1 MAKADA
7 WGAPG
12 GTAFERR
19 EARGDGLAGNT
30 RLIAEPAYRRLLA
43 AEPLLRRSI
52 PALIILFLVVIAA
65 LRVLSLMNERDEV
78 ERDTRAI
85 LSLAAGQMASAI
97 AADPNAAS
105 TGALDLLEN
114 AGRLGAMG
122 RSHVLAITDDAFK
135 IIAVS
140 PLSTGWQGRSLDSLV
155 QGGQPLFMF
164 GERAGV
170 MNVSIAGQNWYAA
183 VSLTASRKNAAAVL
197 VPQEAVFDSWRKTVS
212 LNVTLFVLTAGVLI
226 IILYAYF
233 GQAARAQAAD
243 RIYLEAHQ
251 RIDMALV
258 RGRCGLWDWD
268 MVRGKMYWS
277 RSMYDMLG
285 YEPCDTMLSFGE
297 VDEIIHPEDGDL
309 FDLANRIV
317 EREIDHI
324 DQVFRMRHADG
335 QWVWMRA
342 RAQVIDPEAPE
353 IQLIGIAVDVTEQR
367 HLALRSEAAD
377 LRLRTAIENIN
388 ESFVLWD
395 ASEHLI
401 MCNSKFQKD
410 NGLSDR
416 DVMPGAARTAL
427 EEHMLAFASERRLA
441 NSNGPQG
448 GVTLERQLADGRWLQ
463 VNELR
468 TRDGGTVSVG
478 SDITQ
483 IKLHQEKLV
492 DSERRLMATIHD
504 LSLAR
509 RAEEERARELVE
521 LNRKYMK
528 ETERAEAANRAKS
541 EFLANMSHELRTP
554 LNAIIGFSELMEQG
568 LFGPLG
574 SPRYEEYATDING
587 SGKYLLGVIND
598 ILDMSK
604 IEAGQFS
611 VDREEIDLC
620 PLIKE
625 TVRVVS
631 LQAAEKS
638 ITVETRIAEFD
649 AALRRP
655 ARDQADRHQPAVERG
670 EVHRTGRPHFGQG
683 AQHLRRVGAD
693 HRGQWLRHPQGSA
706 GQARPAV
713 RAGAEPVFQE
723 PCRIWPRPGHL
734 ALAGRTAGRRA
745 EDPLDRRRR
754 HHRVGAHPGEE
765 GAASGEGSGLKLSF
779 DGGLIYNRPHFHDLS
794 AAKFVDHVLGERHS
808 PAVYVQAKEPSPW
821 PAVEGDPARYVGR
834 IGDEHPDIKIEV
846 RNVLEVPLQHFAITR
861 QADPPAIVDR
871 FVVHELPELRPILAV
886 QAGDVVA
893 VDIGE
898 IDFGHGNRPIFPQ
911 APAACAAGAGS
922 RGHCMPSSSLPD
934 GR

>member
-12 GTAFERR
+12 GKAFARR
-19 EARGDGLAGNT
+19 KARSDGLAGNT
-30 RLIAEPAYRRLLA
+30 RLIAEPTYQRLLA
-43 AEPLLRRSI
+43 AEPVLRRSI
-52 PALIILFLVVIAA
+52 PALIVIFLIVIAA
-65 LRVLSLMNERDEV
+65 LRFLSLMNEHDEI
-78 ERDTRAI
+78 ERDAKAV
-85 LSLAAGQMASAI
+85 LALAAGQMAQAVT
-97 AADPNAAS
+97 ADPNAA
-105 TGALDLLEN
+105 GANAISLLESTS
-114 AGRLGAMG
+114 RQGAMS
-122 RSHVLAITDDAFK
+122 RAHVLAITDGAFK
-135 IIAVS
+135 VIAVS
-140 PLSTGWQGRSLDSLV
+140 PLSTGWQGRTLDSLV
-155 QGGQPLFMF
+155 LGGQPLFMF
-164 GERAGV
+164 GDRAGV
-170 MNVSIAGQNWYAA
+170 MDVSIAGQDWFAA
-183 VSLTASRKNAAAVL
+183 VSLTGDRKHAAAVL
-197 VPQEAVFDSWRKTVS
+197 VPQEAVFDSWRKSMS

-226 IILYAYF
+226 VILYAYF

-285 YEPCDTMLSFGE
+285 YEPCDSMLSFGE
-297 VDEIIHPEDGDL
+297 VDEIIHPDDGDL
-309 FDLANRIV
+309 FELANRIV

-377 LRLRTAIENIN
+377 MRLRTAIENIN

-395 ASEHLI
+395 AAERLI

-416 DVMPGAARTAL
+416 DVVPGVGRDAL
-427 EEHMLAFASERRLA
+427 EERMLAFASERRLA
-441 NSNGPQG
+441 NANGPHG

-468 TRDGGTVSVG
+468 TRDGGIVSVG

-509 RAEEERARELVE
+509 RAEEERSSELVE

-554 LNAIIGFSELMEQG
+554 LNAIIGFSELMQQG

-574 SPRYEEYATDING
+574 SERYEEYATDING

-611 VDREEIDLC
+611 LDREEIDLC

-625 TVRVVS
+625 TVRVIS

-638 ITVETRIAEFD
+638 INVETRIAD
-649 AALRRP
+649 TMRLY
-655 ARDQADRHQPAVERG
+655 ADRRAIKQIAINLLSNAVKFTGQGGKITVRARNTSGALLLTIEDNG
-670 EVHRTGRPHFGQG
+670 CGIPKQALSKLGRPFEQVQNQFSKNH
-683 AQHLRRVGAD
+683 
-693 HRGQWLRHPQGSA
+693 
-706 GQARPAV
+706 
-713 RAGAEPVFQE
+713 
-723 PCRIWPRPGHL
+723 
-734 ALAGRTAGRRA
+734 T
-745 EDPLDRRRR
+745 
-754 HHRVGAHPGEE
+754 
-765 GAASGEGSGLKLSF
+765 GSGLGLAISRSLAELQ
-779 DGGLIYNRPHFHDLS
+779 GGALKIRSTEGVGTIVSVRIPLKK
-794 AAKFVDHVLGERHS
+794 AP
-808 PAVYVQAKEPSPW
+808 PAVK
-821 PAVEGDPARYVGR
+821 
-834 IGDEHPDIKIEV
+834 
-846 RNVLEVPLQHFAITR
+846 
-861 QADPPAIVDR
+861 
-871 FVVHELPELRPILAV
+871 
-886 QAGDVVA
+886 
-893 VDIGE
+893 
-898 IDFGHGNRPIFPQ
+898 
-911 APAACAAGAGS
+911 AAA
-922 RGHCMPSSSLPD
+922 
-934 GR
+934 

>member
-12 GTAFERR
+12 GTAFQRR
-19 EARGDGLAGNT
+19 EARSNGLAGNA

-52 PALIILFLVVIAA
+52 PALIVIFLLVIAA
-65 LRVLSLMNERDEV
+65 LRFLSLMNERDDV
-78 ERDTRAI
+78 ERDAKAI
-85 LSLAAGQMASAI
+85 LSLAAGQLASSISVDAKMA
-97 AADPNAAS
+97 P
-105 TGALDLLEN
+105 GATQDLLE
-114 AGRLGAMG
+114 GISRQGAMG
-122 RSHVLAITDDAFK
+122 RSHVLAVTDGALK
-135 IIAVS
+135 IIAVTPQS
-140 PLSTGWQGRSLDSLV
+140 TRWEGRPLDGIV

-164 GERAGV
+164 GDRAGV
-170 MNVSIAGQNWYAA
+170 MEVSIGGQDWYAA
-183 VSLTASRKNAAAVL
+183 VSLASDGKGAAAAL
-197 VPQEAVFDSWRKTVS
+197 VPQEAVFDTWRKTVS

-309 FDLANRIV
+309 FELANRIV
-317 EREIDHI
+317 AREIDHI

-395 ASEHLI
+395 SAQRLI
-401 MCNSKFQKD
+401 MCNSKYQQD

-416 DVMPGAARTAL
+416 DVMPGASRAVL
-427 EEHMLAFASERRLA
+427 EERMLSFASERRLA
-441 NSNGPQG
+441 NTNGQQG
-448 GVTLERQLADGRWLQ
+448 GVTFERQLADGRWLQ

-509 RAEEERARELVE
+509 RAEEERSRELVE

-554 LNAIIGFSELMEQG
+554 LNAIIGFSELMEQA

-611 VDREEIDLC
+611 MDQEEIDLC
-620 PLIKE
+620 PLMRE
-625 TVRVVS
+625 TVRVIS

-638 ITVETRIAEFD
+638 ITVETRIPDSLTLF
-649 AALRRP
+649 
-655 ARDQADRHQPAVERG
+655 ADRRAIKQIVINLLSNAVKF
-670 EVHRTGRPHFGQG
+670 TGQG
-683 AQHLRRVGAD
+683 GRI
-693 HRGQWLRHPQGSA
+693 
-706 GQARPAV
+706 AV
-713 RAGAEPVFQE
+713 RARNTSSALVLTIEDNGCGIPKEALSKLG
-723 PCRIWPRPGHL
+723 RPFEQVQNQFSKSH
-734 ALAGRTAGRRA
+734 A
-745 EDPLDRRRR
+745 
-754 HHRVGAHPGEE
+754 
-765 GAASGEGSGLKLSF
+765 GSGLGLAISRSLAELQ
-779 DGGLIYNRPHFHDLS
+779 GGALKIRS
-794 AAKFVDHVLGERHS
+794 T
-808 PAVYVQAKEPSPW
+808 
-821 PAVEGDPARYVGR
+821 EGTGTIVSVRIPLKKSMQPAR
-834 IGDEHPDIKIEV
+834 
-846 RNVLEVPLQHFAITR
+846 
-861 QADPPAIVDR
+861 
-871 FVVHELPELRPILAV
+871 
-886 QAGDVVA
+886 
-893 VDIGE
+893 
-898 IDFGHGNRPIFPQ
+898 
-911 APAACAAGAGS
+911 AAA
-922 RGHCMPSSSLPD
+922 
-934 GR
+934 

>member
-12 GTAFERR
+12 GMAFARR
-19 EARGDGLAGNT
+19 ETRSDGLAGNT
-30 RLIAEPAYRRLLA
+30 RLIAEPTYKRLLA

-52 PALIILFLVVIAA
+52 PALIIIFLVVIAA
-65 LRVLSLMNERDEV
+65 LRVLSLMNERDDV
-78 ERDTRAI
+78 ERDAKAVLTLAAAQ
-85 LSLAAGQMASAI
+85 LASSLAVTSDTVPGAI
-97 AADPNAAS
+97 Q
-105 TGALDLLEN
+105 DLLETTS
-114 AGRLGAMG
+114 RQGAMG
-122 RSHVLAITDDAFK
+122 RSHVLVITDSAFK
-135 IIAVS
+135 ITAVT
-140 PLSTGWQGRSLDSLV
+140 PRSTPWQGHSLDGLV

-164 GERAGV
+164 GDRAGV
-170 MNVSIAGQNWYAA
+170 MEVNIGGQDWYAA
-183 VSLTASRKNAAAVL
+183 VSLAKDRKGAAAAL
-197 VPQEAVFDSWRKTVS
+197 VPQEAVFDTWRKTVS

-285 YEPCDTMLSFGE
+285 YEPCETMLSFGE

-309 FDLANRIV
+309 FELANRIV
-317 EREIDHI
+317 AREIDHI

-342 RAQVIDPEAPE
+342 RAQVMDPEAPE

-395 ASEHLI
+395 SAQRLI
-401 MCNSKFQKD
+401 MCNSKYQQD

-416 DVMPGAARTAL
+416 DVMPGVTRVSL
-427 EEHMLAFASERRLA
+427 EERMLAFASERRLA
-441 NSNGPQG
+441 NTNGPQG
-448 GVTLERQLADGRWLQ
+448 GATFERQLSDGRWLQ

-509 RAEEERARELVE
+509 RAEEERSRELVD

-574 SPRYEEYATDING
+574 SERYEEYATDINS

-611 VDREEIDLC
+611 LDQEQIDLG
-620 PLIKE
+620 PLISE

-631 LQAAEKS
+631 LQAAQKA
-638 ITVETRIAEFD
+638 ITVETRIAD
-649 AALRRP
+649 ALTLF
-655 ARDQADRHQPAVERG
+655 ADRRAIKQIVINLLSNAVKFTGQGGHITVRARNTSGALVLTIEDNG
-670 EVHRTGRPHFGQG
+670 CGIPKEALGKLGRPFEQVQNQFSKNH
-683 AQHLRRVGAD
+683 A
-693 HRGQWLRHPQGSA
+693 
-706 GQARPAV
+706 
-713 RAGAEPVFQE
+713 
-723 PCRIWPRPGHL
+723 
-734 ALAGRTAGRRA
+734 
-745 EDPLDRRRR
+745 
-754 HHRVGAHPGEE
+754 
-765 GAASGEGSGLKLSF
+765 GSGLGLAISRSLAELQ
-779 DGGLIYNRPHFHDLS
+779 GGALKIRS
-794 AAKFVDHVLGERHS
+794 T
-808 PAVYVQAKEPSPW
+808 
-821 PAVEGDPARYVGR
+821 EGVGTIVSVR
-834 IGDEHPDIKIEV
+834 IPVKKA
-846 RNVLEVPLQHFAITR
+846 Q
-861 QADPPAIVDR
+861 PAIK
-871 FVVHELPELRPILAV
+871 
-886 QAGDVVA
+886 
-893 VDIGE
+893 
-898 IDFGHGNRPIFPQ
+898 
-911 APAACAAGAGS
+911 AAA
-922 RGHCMPSSSLPD
+922 
-934 GR
+934 

>member
-7 WGAPG
+7 WGAPE

-19 EARGDGLAGNT
+19 KARGDGLAGNT

-52 PALIILFLVVIAA
+52 PALIIIFLIVIAA

-78 ERDTRAI
+78 ERDVKAV
-85 LSLAAGQMASAI
+85 LGLAAGQMANAI
-97 AADPNAAS
+97 SADPNAAS
-105 TGALDLLEN
+105 SGAIDLLESTS
-114 AGRLGAMG
+114 RQGAMG
-122 RSHVLAITDDAFK
+122 RSHVLVITDSAFK

-140 PLSTGWQGRSLDSLV
+140 PLSSGWQGRSLDSLV
-155 QGGQPLFMF
+155 LDGQPLFMF
-164 GERAGV
+164 GDRAGV
-170 MNVSIAGQNWYAA
+170 MDVSIGGQDWYAA
-183 VSLTASRKNAAAVL
+183 VSLTRDRKNAAAVL

-233 GQAARAQAAD
+233 GQASRAQTAD

-285 YEPCDTMLSFGE
+285 YEPCNSMLSFGE
-297 VDEIIHPEDGDL
+297 VDDIIHPEDGDL
-309 FDLANRIV
+309 FELANKIV

-395 ASEHLI
+395 AAQRLI
-401 MCNSKFQKD
+401 MCNSKYQKD

-416 DVMPGAARTAL
+416 DVMPGAARAVL
-427 EEHMLAFASERRLA
+427 EERMLAFASERRLA
-441 NSNGPQG
+441 NTNGPQG
-448 GVTLERQLADGRWLQ
+448 GATFERQLSDGRWLQ

-509 RAEEERARELVE
+509 RAEEERAKELVE

-574 SPRYEEYATDING
+574 SPRYEEYANDING

-611 VDREEIDLC
+611 MDREEIDLC
-620 PLIKE
+620 PLIRE
-625 TVRVVS
+625 TVRVIS

-638 ITVETRIAEFD
+638 ITVETRIADTMTLF
-649 AALRRP
+649 
-655 ARDQADRHQPAVERG
+655 ADRRAIKQIAINLLSNAVKFTGQGGHISVRARNTSGALVLTIEDTG
-670 EVHRTGRPHFGQG
+670 CGIPKEALSKLGRPFEQVQNQFSKNH
-683 AQHLRRVGAD
+683 A
-693 HRGQWLRHPQGSA
+693 
-706 GQARPAV
+706 
-713 RAGAEPVFQE
+713 
-723 PCRIWPRPGHL
+723 
-734 ALAGRTAGRRA
+734 
-745 EDPLDRRRR
+745 
-754 HHRVGAHPGEE
+754 
-765 GAASGEGSGLKLSF
+765 GSGLGLAISRSLAELQ
-779 DGGLIYNRPHFHDLS
+779 GGALKIRSTEGVGTIVSVRIPVKKAAS
-794 AAKFVDHVLGERHS
+794 AVK
-808 PAVYVQAKEPSPW
+808 
-821 PAVEGDPARYVGR
+821 
-834 IGDEHPDIKIEV
+834 
-846 RNVLEVPLQHFAITR
+846 
-861 QADPPAIVDR
+861 
-871 FVVHELPELRPILAV
+871 
-886 QAGDVVA
+886 
-893 VDIGE
+893 
-898 IDFGHGNRPIFPQ
+898 
-911 APAACAAGAGS
+911 AAA
-922 RGHCMPSSSLPD
+922 
-934 GR
+934 

>member
-12 GTAFERR
+12 GTGFERR
-19 EARGDGLAGNT
+19 EAGSDGLAGNA

-52 PALIILFLVVIAA
+52 PALIIIFLLVIAA
-65 LRVLSLMNERDEV
+65 LRFLSLMHERDDV
-78 ERDTRAI
+78 ERDAKAI
-85 LSLAAGQMASAI
+85 LSLAAGQLASSISVDASMATT
-97 AADPNAAS
+97 P
-105 TGALDLLEN
+105 GATQDLLE
-114 AGRLGAMG
+114 GISRQGAMG
-122 RSHVLAITDDAFK
+122 RSHVLAVTDSAFK
-135 IIAVS
+135 IVAVT
-140 PLSTGWQGRSLDSLV
+140 PQSTGWEGRSLDAIA

-164 GERAGV
+164 GDRAGV
-170 MNVSIAGQNWYAA
+170 MEVSIGGQDWYAA
-183 VSLTASRKNAAAVL
+183 VSLANDRNGAAAAL
-197 VPQEAVFDSWRKTVS
+197 VPQDAVFDTWRKTVS

-233 GQAARAQAAD
+233 GQAARAQTAD

-297 VDEIIHPEDGDL
+297 VDGIIHPEDGDL
-309 FDLANRIV
+309 FQLANRIV
-317 EREIDHI
+317 AREIDHI

-395 ASEHLI
+395 SSQRLI
-401 MCNSKFQKD
+401 MCNSKYQQD

-416 DVMPGAARTAL
+416 DVMPGASRAVL
-427 EEHMLAFASERRLA
+427 ENRMLTFASERRLA
-441 NSNGPQG
+441 NTSGQQG
-448 GVTLERQLADGRWLQ
+448 GVTFERQLADGRWLQ

-509 RAEEERARELVE
+509 RAEEERSRELVE
-521 LNRKYMK
+521 LNHKYMK

-554 LNAIIGFSELMEQG
+554 LNAIIGFSELMEQA

-611 VDREEIDLC
+611 MDQEEIDLC
-620 PLIKE
+620 PLMRE
-625 TVRVVS
+625 TVRVIS

-638 ITVETRIAEFD
+638 ITVQTRIPDSLTLF
-649 AALRRP
+649 
-655 ARDQADRHQPAVERG
+655 ADRRAIKQIIINLLSNAVKF
-670 EVHRTGRPHFGQG
+670 TGQG
-683 AQHLRRVGAD
+683 GRI
-693 HRGQWLRHPQGSA
+693 
-706 GQARPAV
+706 AV
-713 RAGAEPVFQE
+713 RARNTSSALVLTIEDNGCGIPKEALSKLG
-723 PCRIWPRPGHL
+723 RPFEQVQNQFSKSH
-734 ALAGRTAGRRA
+734 A
-745 EDPLDRRRR
+745 
-754 HHRVGAHPGEE
+754 
-765 GAASGEGSGLKLSF
+765 GSGLGLAISRSLAELQ
-779 DGGLIYNRPHFHDLS
+779 GGALKIRSTEGTGTIVSVRIPTRKPAQS
-794 AAKFVDHVLGERHS
+794 VRAA
-808 PAVYVQAKEPSPW
+808 A
-821 PAVEGDPARYVGR
+821 
-834 IGDEHPDIKIEV
+834 
-846 RNVLEVPLQHFAITR
+846 
-861 QADPPAIVDR
+861 
-871 FVVHELPELRPILAV
+871 
-886 QAGDVVA
+886 
-893 VDIGE
+893 
-898 IDFGHGNRPIFPQ
+898 
-911 APAACAAGAGS
+911 
-922 RGHCMPSSSLPD
+922 
-934 GR
+934 

>member
-12 GTAFERR
+12 GMAFARR
-19 EARGDGLAGNT
+19 ETRSDGLAGNT
-30 RLIAEPAYRRLLA
+30 RLIAEPAYKRLLA

-52 PALIILFLVVIAA
+52 PALIIIFLLVIAA
-65 LRVLSLMNERDEV
+65 LRVLSLMNERDDV
-78 ERDTRAI
+78 ERDAKAI
-85 LSLAAGQMASAI
+85 LTLAAGQLASSLATTSDTVPGAI
-97 AADPNAAS
+97 Q
-105 TGALDLLEN
+105 DLLETTS
-114 AGRLGAMG
+114 RQGAMG
-122 RSHVLAITDDAFK
+122 RSHVLVITDNAFK
-135 IIAVS
+135 ITAVTPRS
-140 PLSTGWQGRSLDSLV
+140 MPWQGHSLDGLV
-155 QGGQPLFMF
+155 EGGQPLFMF
-164 GERAGV
+164 GDRAGV
-170 MNVSIAGQNWYAA
+170 MEVSIGGQDWYAA
-183 VSLTASRKNAAAVL
+183 VSVAKDRKGAAAAL
-197 VPQEAVFDSWRKTVS
+197 VPQEAVFDTWRKTVS

-309 FDLANRIV
+309 FELANKIV
-317 EREIDHI
+317 AREIDHI

-342 RAQVIDPEAPE
+342 RAQVMDPEAPE

-395 ASEHLI
+395 SAQRLI
-401 MCNSKFQKD
+401 MCNSKYQQD

-416 DVMPGAARTAL
+416 DVMPGVTRASL
-427 EEHMLAFASERRLA
+427 EERMLAFASERRLA
-441 NSNGPQG
+441 NTNGPQG
-448 GVTLERQLADGRWLQ
+448 GATFERQLSDGRWLQ

-468 TRDGGTVSVG
+468 TRDGGIVSVG

-509 RAEEERARELVE
+509 RSEEERSSELVE

-574 SPRYEEYATDING
+574 SERYEEYATDINS

-611 VDREEIDLC
+611 LDREQIDLG
-620 PLIKE
+620 PLISE

-631 LQAAEKS
+631 LQAAQKA
-638 ITVETRIAEFD
+638 ITVETRIAD
-649 AALRRP
+649 ALTLF
-655 ARDQADRHQPAVERG
+655 ADRRAIKQIVINLLSNAVKFTGQGGHISVRARNTSGALVLTIEDNG
-670 EVHRTGRPHFGQG
+670 CGIPKEALGKLGRPFEQVQNQFSKNH
-683 AQHLRRVGAD
+683 A
-693 HRGQWLRHPQGSA
+693 
-706 GQARPAV
+706 
-713 RAGAEPVFQE
+713 
-723 PCRIWPRPGHL
+723 
-734 ALAGRTAGRRA
+734 
-745 EDPLDRRRR
+745 
-754 HHRVGAHPGEE
+754 
-765 GAASGEGSGLKLSF
+765 GSGLGLAISRSLAELQ
-779 DGGLIYNRPHFHDLS
+779 GGALKIRSTEGVGTIVSVRIPVKK
-794 AAKFVDHVLGERHS
+794 AP
-808 PAVYVQAKEPSPW
+808 PAVK
-821 PAVEGDPARYVGR
+821 
-834 IGDEHPDIKIEV
+834 
-846 RNVLEVPLQHFAITR
+846 
-861 QADPPAIVDR
+861 
-871 FVVHELPELRPILAV
+871 
-886 QAGDVVA
+886 VA
-893 VDIGE
+893 
-898 IDFGHGNRPIFPQ
+898 
-911 APAACAAGAGS
+911 A
-922 RGHCMPSSSLPD
+922 
-934 GR
+934 

>member
-19 EARGDGLAGNT
+19 EARNDGLAGNT

-52 PALIILFLVVIAA
+52 PALIIMFLLIIAV
-65 LRVLSLMNERDEV
+65 LRFLSLMNERDEI
-78 ERDTRAI
+78 ERGAKAI
-85 LSLAAGQMASAI
+85 LALAAGQLASSIADATMVSTPGAI
-97 AADPNAAS
+97 Q
-105 TGALDLLEN
+105 DLLEST
-114 AGRLGAMG
+114 GRQGAMG
-122 RSHVLAITDDAFK
+122 RSHVLAITDSAFK

-140 PLSTGWQGRSLDSLV
+140 PQSMHWEGRSLDGVV

-164 GERAGV
+164 GDRAGV
-170 MNVSIAGQNWYAA
+170 MEVSIGGQDWYAA
-183 VSLTASRKNAAAVL
+183 VSLANGRKGAAAAF
-197 VPQEAVFDSWRKTVS
+197 VPQEAVFDAWRKTVS

-226 IILYAYF
+226 VILYAYF

-309 FDLANRIV
+309 FELANRIV
-317 EREIDHI
+317 AREIDYI

-395 ASEHLI
+395 SSERLI
-401 MCNSKFQKD
+401 MCNSKYQQD

-416 DVMPGAARTAL
+416 DVMPGAPRAVL
-427 EEHMLAFASERRLA
+427 EERMLAFASERRLA
-441 NSNGPQG
+441 NTNGPQG
-448 GVTLERQLADGRWLQ
+448 GVTFERQLADGRWLQ

-554 LNAIIGFSELMEQG
+554 LNAIIGFSELMERR

-604 IEAGQFS
+604 IEAGQFAL
-611 VDREEIDLC
+611 DQEEIDLC
-620 PLIKE
+620 PLIRE

-638 ITVETRIAEFD
+638 ITVETRIADSLTLFADRRAIKQILINLLSNAVKFTGQGGHISVRARSISSALILTIED
-649 AALRRP
+649 NGCGIPKAALSKL
-655 ARDQADRHQPAVERG
+655 
-670 EVHRTGRPHFGQG
+670 GRPFEQVQNQFSKSH
-683 AQHLRRVGAD
+683 
-693 HRGQWLRHPQGSA
+693 
-706 GQARPAV
+706 
-713 RAGAEPVFQE
+713 
-723 PCRIWPRPGHL
+723 
-734 ALAGRTAGRRA
+734 T
-745 EDPLDRRRR
+745 
-754 HHRVGAHPGEE
+754 
-765 GAASGEGSGLKLSF
+765 GSGLGLAISRSLAELQ
-779 DGGLIYNRPHFHDLS
+779 GGALKIRSTESIGTIVSVRIPMKNVAQAIR
-794 AAKFVDHVLGERHS
+794 AA
-808 PAVYVQAKEPSPW
+808 A
-821 PAVEGDPARYVGR
+821 
-834 IGDEHPDIKIEV
+834 
-846 RNVLEVPLQHFAITR
+846 
-861 QADPPAIVDR
+861 
-871 FVVHELPELRPILAV
+871 
-886 QAGDVVA
+886 
-893 VDIGE
+893 
-898 IDFGHGNRPIFPQ
+898 
-911 APAACAAGAGS
+911 
-922 RGHCMPSSSLPD
+922 
-934 GR
+934 

>member
-12 GTAFERR
+12 GKAFARR
-19 EARGDGLAGNT
+19 EVRSDGLAGNT

-52 PALIILFLVVIAA
+52 PALIITFLIVIAA
-65 LRVLSLMNERDEV
+65 LRVLSLMNERDDV
-78 ERDTRAI
+78 ERDAKAI
-85 LSLAAGQMASAI
+85 LTLAAGQLASSLATTSDTVPGAI
-97 AADPNAAS
+97 Q
-105 TGALDLLEN
+105 DLLETTS
-114 AGRLGAMG
+114 RQGAMG
-122 RSHVLAITDDAFK
+122 RSHVLVITDSAFK
-135 IIAVS
+135 IVAVTPRS
-140 PLSTGWQGRSLDSLV
+140 MPWQGHSLDGLV

-164 GERAGV
+164 GDRAGV
-170 MNVSIAGQNWYAA
+170 MEVNIGGQDWYAA
-183 VSLTASRKNAAAVL
+183 VSLANGRKGAAAAL
-197 VPQEAVFDSWRKTVS
+197 VPQDAVFDAWRKTVS

-309 FDLANRIV
+309 FLLANRIV
-317 EREIDHI
+317 SREIDHI

-395 ASEHLI
+395 SAQRLI
-401 MCNSKFQKD
+401 MCNSKYQQD

-416 DVMPGAARTAL
+416 DVMPGVARAAL
-427 EEHMLAFASERRLA
+427 EERMLAFASERRLA
-441 NSNGPQG
+441 NTNGLQG
-448 GVTLERQLADGRWLQ
+448 GATFERQLADGRWLQ

-468 TRDGGTVSVG
+468 TRDGGIVSVG

-509 RAEEERARELVE
+509 RAEEERSRELVD

-574 SPRYEEYATDING
+574 SERYEEYATDINS

-611 VDREEIDLC
+611 LDREEIDLG
-620 PLIKE
+620 PLISE

-631 LQAAEKS
+631 LQAAQKA
-638 ITVETRIAEFD
+638 ITVETRIAD
-649 AALRRP
+649 ALTLI
-655 ARDQADRHQPAVERG
+655 ADRRAIKQIVINLLSNAVKFTGQGGHISVRARNTSGALVLTIEDNG
-670 EVHRTGRPHFGQG
+670 CGIPKEALGKLGRPFEQVQNQFSKNH
-683 AQHLRRVGAD
+683 A
-693 HRGQWLRHPQGSA
+693 
-706 GQARPAV
+706 
-713 RAGAEPVFQE
+713 
-723 PCRIWPRPGHL
+723 
-734 ALAGRTAGRRA
+734 
-745 EDPLDRRRR
+745 
-754 HHRVGAHPGEE
+754 
-765 GAASGEGSGLKLSF
+765 GSGLGLAISRSLAELQ
-779 DGGLIYNRPHFHDLS
+779 GGALKIRS
-794 AAKFVDHVLGERHS
+794 T
-808 PAVYVQAKEPSPW
+808 
-821 PAVEGDPARYVGR
+821 EGAGTIVSVR
-834 IGDEHPDIKIEV
+834 IPVKK
-846 RNVLEVPLQHFAITR
+846 AT
-861 QADPPAIVDR
+861 
-871 FVVHELPELRPILAV
+871 LAV
-886 QAGDVVA
+886 K
-893 VDIGE
+893 
-898 IDFGHGNRPIFPQ
+898 
-911 APAACAAGAGS
+911 AAA
-922 RGHCMPSSSLPD
+922 
-934 GR
+934 

>member
-12 GTAFERR
+12 GKAFARR
-19 EARGDGLAGNT
+19 KARSDGLAGNT
-30 RLIAEPAYRRLLA
+30 RLIAEPTYQRLLA

-52 PALIILFLVVIAA
+52 PALIVIFLIVIAA
-65 LRVLSLMNERDEV
+65 LRFLSLMNEHDEI
-78 ERDTRAI
+78 ERDAKAV
-85 LSLAAGQMASAI
+85 LALAAGQMAQAVT
-97 AADPNAAS
+97 ADPNAA
-105 TGALDLLEN
+105 GANAISLLESTS
-114 AGRLGAMG
+114 RQGAMS
-122 RSHVLAITDDAFK
+122 RAHVLAITDGAFK
-135 IIAVS
+135 VIAVS
-140 PLSTGWQGRSLDSLV
+140 PLSTGWQGRTLDSLV
-155 QGGQPLFMF
+155 LGGQPLFMF
-164 GERAGV
+164 GDRAGV
-170 MNVSIAGQNWYAA
+170 MDVSIAGQDWFAA
-183 VSLTASRKNAAAVL
+183 VSLTGDRKHAAAVL
-197 VPQEAVFDSWRKTVS
+197 VPQEAVFDSWRKSMS

-226 IILYAYF
+226 VILYAYF

-285 YEPCDTMLSFGE
+285 YEPCDSMLSFGE
-297 VDEIIHPEDGDL
+297 VDEIIHPDDGDL
-309 FDLANRIV
+309 FELANRIV

-377 LRLRTAIENIN
+377 MRLRTAIENIN

-395 ASEHLI
+395 AAERLI

-416 DVMPGAARTAL
+416 DVVPGVGRDAL
-427 EEHMLAFASERRLA
+427 EERMLAFASERRLA
-441 NSNGPQG
+441 NANGPHG

-468 TRDGGTVSVG
+468 TRDGGIVSVG

-509 RAEEERARELVE
+509 RAEEERSSELVE

-554 LNAIIGFSELMEQG
+554 LNAIIGFSELMQQA

-574 SPRYEEYATDING
+574 SERYEEYATDING

-611 VDREEIDLC
+611 LDREEIDLC

-625 TVRVVS
+625 TVRVIS

-638 ITVETRIAEFD
+638 INVETRIAD
-649 AALRRP
+649 TMRLY
-655 ARDQADRHQPAVERG
+655 ADRRAIKQIAINLLSNAVKFTGQGGKITVRARNTSGALLLTIEDNG
-670 EVHRTGRPHFGQG
+670 CGIPKQALSKLGRPFEQVQNQFSKNH
-683 AQHLRRVGAD
+683 
-693 HRGQWLRHPQGSA
+693 
-706 GQARPAV
+706 
-713 RAGAEPVFQE
+713 
-723 PCRIWPRPGHL
+723 
-734 ALAGRTAGRRA
+734 T
-745 EDPLDRRRR
+745 
-754 HHRVGAHPGEE
+754 
-765 GAASGEGSGLKLSF
+765 GSGLGLAISRSLAELQ
-779 DGGLIYNRPHFHDLS
+779 GGALKIRSTEGVGTIVSVRIPLKK
-794 AAKFVDHVLGERHS
+794 AP
-808 PAVYVQAKEPSPW
+808 PAVK
-821 PAVEGDPARYVGR
+821 
-834 IGDEHPDIKIEV
+834 
-846 RNVLEVPLQHFAITR
+846 
-861 QADPPAIVDR
+861 
-871 FVVHELPELRPILAV
+871 
-886 QAGDVVA
+886 
-893 VDIGE
+893 
-898 IDFGHGNRPIFPQ
+898 
-911 APAACAAGAGS
+911 AAA
-922 RGHCMPSSSLPD
+922 
-934 GR
+934 

>member
-7 WGAPG
+7 WGAPE

-19 EARGDGLAGNT
+19 KARGDGLAGNT

-52 PALIILFLVVIAA
+52 PALIIIFLIVIAA

-78 ERDTRAI
+78 ERDVKAV
-85 LSLAAGQMASAI
+85 LGLAAGQMANAI
-97 AADPNAAS
+97 SADPNAAAS
-105 TGALDLLEN
+105 GAIDLLESTS
-114 AGRLGAMG
+114 RQGAMG
-122 RSHVLAITDDAFK
+122 RSHVLVITDSAFK

-155 QGGQPLFMF
+155 LDGQPLFMF
-164 GERAGV
+164 GDRAGV
-170 MNVSIAGQNWYAA
+170 MGVSIGGQDWYAA
-183 VSLTASRKNAAAVL
+183 VSLTRDRKNAAAVL

-233 GQAARAQAAD
+233 GQASRAQTAD

-285 YEPCDTMLSFGE
+285 YEPCNSMLSFGE
-297 VDEIIHPEDGDL
+297 VDDIIHPEDGDL
-309 FDLANRIV
+309 FELANKIV

-395 ASEHLI
+395 AAQRLI

-416 DVMPGAARTAL
+416 DVMPGAARAVL
-427 EEHMLAFASERRLA
+427 EERMLAFASERRLA
-441 NSNGPQG
+441 NTNGPQG
-448 GVTLERQLADGRWLQ
+448 GATFERQLSDGRWLQ

-509 RAEEERARELVE
+509 RAEEERASELVE

-574 SPRYEEYATDING
+574 SPRYEEYANDING

-611 VDREEIDLC
+611 MDREEIDLC
-620 PLIKE
+620 PLIRE
-625 TVRVVS
+625 TVRVIS

-638 ITVETRIAEFD
+638 ITVETRIADTMTLF
-649 AALRRP
+649 
-655 ARDQADRHQPAVERG
+655 ADRRAIKQIAINLLSNAVKFTGQGGHISVRARNTSGALVLTIEDNG
-670 EVHRTGRPHFGQG
+670 CGIPKEALSKLGRPFEQVQNQFSKNH
-683 AQHLRRVGAD
+683 A
-693 HRGQWLRHPQGSA
+693 
-706 GQARPAV
+706 
-713 RAGAEPVFQE
+713 
-723 PCRIWPRPGHL
+723 
-734 ALAGRTAGRRA
+734 
-745 EDPLDRRRR
+745 
-754 HHRVGAHPGEE
+754 
-765 GAASGEGSGLKLSF
+765 GSGLGLAISRSLAELQ
-779 DGGLIYNRPHFHDLS
+779 GGALKIRSIEGVGTIVSVRIPVKK
-794 AAKFVDHVLGERHS
+794 AA
-808 PAVYVQAKEPSPW
+808 PAVK
-821 PAVEGDPARYVGR
+821 
-834 IGDEHPDIKIEV
+834 
-846 RNVLEVPLQHFAITR
+846 
-861 QADPPAIVDR
+861 
-871 FVVHELPELRPILAV
+871 
-886 QAGDVVA
+886 
-893 VDIGE
+893 
-898 IDFGHGNRPIFPQ
+898 
-911 APAACAAGAGS
+911 AAA
-922 RGHCMPSSSLPD
+922 
-934 GR
+934 

>member
-12 GTAFERR
+12 GKAFAHR
-19 EARGDGLAGNT
+19 ETRSDGLAGNA

-52 PALIILFLVVIAA
+52 PVLIITFLIVIAA
-65 LRVLSLMNERDEV
+65 LRVLSLMNERDDV
-78 ERDTRAI
+78 ERNAKAI
-85 LSLAAGQMASAI
+85 LTLAAGQLASSLATTSDTVPGAI
-97 AADPNAAS
+97 Q
-105 TGALDLLEN
+105 DLLETTS
-114 AGRLGAMG
+114 RQGAMG
-122 RSHVLAITDDAFK
+122 RSHVLVITDSAFK
-135 IIAVS
+135 IVAVTPRS
-140 PLSTGWQGRSLDSLV
+140 VPWQGHSLDGLV
-155 QGGQPLFMF
+155 EGGQPLFMF
-164 GERAGV
+164 GDRAGV
-170 MNVSIAGQNWYAA
+170 MEVNIDGRDWYAA
-183 VSLTASRKNAAAVL
+183 VSLANGRKGASAAL
-197 VPQEAVFDSWRKTVS
+197 VPQDAVFDAWRKTVS

-226 IILYAYF
+226 VILYAYF

-285 YEPCDTMLSFGE
+285 YKPCDTMLSFGE
-297 VDEIIHPEDGDL
+297 VDQIIHPEDGDL
-309 FDLANRIV
+309 FELANRIV
-317 EREIDHI
+317 AREIDHI
-324 DQVFRMRHADG
+324 DQVFRMRHSDG

-395 ASEHLI
+395 SAQRLI
-401 MCNSKFQKD
+401 MCNSKYQQD

-416 DVMPGAARTAL
+416 DVMPGVTRAAL
-427 EEHMLAFASERRLA
+427 EERMLAFASERRLA
-441 NSNGPQG
+441 NTSGLQG
-448 GVTLERQLADGRWLQ
+448 GATFERQLADGRWLQ
-463 VNELR
+463 VNELK
-468 TRDGGTVSVG
+468 TRDGGIVSVG

-509 RAEEERARELVE
+509 RAEEERSRELVD

-574 SPRYEEYATDING
+574 SERYEEYATDINS

-611 VDREEIDLC
+611 LDREEIDLG
-620 PLIKE
+620 PLISE

-631 LQAAEKS
+631 LQAAQKA
-638 ITVETRIAEFD
+638 ITVETRIAD
-649 AALRRP
+649 ALTLV
-655 ARDQADRHQPAVERG
+655 ADRRAIKQIVINLLSNAVKFTGQGGHISVRARNTSGALVLTIEDNG
-670 EVHRTGRPHFGQG
+670 CGIPKDALGKLGRPFEQVQNQFSKSH
-683 AQHLRRVGAD
+683 A
-693 HRGQWLRHPQGSA
+693 
-706 GQARPAV
+706 
-713 RAGAEPVFQE
+713 
-723 PCRIWPRPGHL
+723 
-734 ALAGRTAGRRA
+734 
-745 EDPLDRRRR
+745 
-754 HHRVGAHPGEE
+754 
-765 GAASGEGSGLKLSF
+765 GSGLGLAISRSLAELQ
-779 DGGLIYNRPHFHDLS
+779 GGALKIRSTEGVGTIVSVRIPVKK
-794 AAKFVDHVLGERHS
+794 AA
-808 PAVYVQAKEPSPW
+808 
-821 PAVEGDPARYVGR
+821 
-834 IGDEHPDIKIEV
+834 
-846 RNVLEVPLQHFAITR
+846 
-861 QADPPAIVDR
+861 PAIR
-871 FVVHELPELRPILAV
+871 
-886 QAGDVVA
+886 VA
-893 VDIGE
+893 
-898 IDFGHGNRPIFPQ
+898 
-911 APAACAAGAGS
+911 A
-922 RGHCMPSSSLPD
+922 
-934 GR
+934 

>member
-12 GTAFERR
+12 GKAFARR
-19 EARGDGLAGNT
+19 KARSDGLAGNT
-30 RLIAEPAYRRLLA
+30 RLIAEPTYQRLLA

-52 PALIILFLVVIAA
+52 PALIVIFLVVIAA
-65 LRVLSLMNERDEV
+65 LRFLSLMNEHDEI
-78 ERDTRAI
+78 ERDSKAV
-85 LSLAAGQMASAI
+85 LALAAGQMAQAI
-97 AADPNAAS
+97 TADPNAA
-105 TGALDLLEN
+105 GANAISLLESTS
-114 AGRLGAMG
+114 RQGAMS
-122 RSHVLAITDDAFK
+122 RAHVLAITDDAFK
-135 IIAVS
+135 VIAVS
-140 PLSTGWQGRSLDSLV
+140 PLSTGWQGRTLDSLV
-155 QGGQPLFMF
+155 LGGQPLFMF
-164 GERAGV
+164 GDRAGV
-170 MNVSIAGQNWYAA
+170 MDVSIAGQDWFAA
-183 VSLTASRKNAAAVL
+183 VSLTGDRKHAAAVL
-197 VPQEAVFDSWRKTVS
+197 VPQEAVFDGWRKSMS

-226 IILYAYF
+226 VILYAYF

-285 YEPCDTMLSFGE
+285 YEPCDSMLSFGE
-297 VDEIIHPEDGDL
+297 VDEIIHPDDGDL
-309 FDLANRIV
+309 FELANRIV

-335 QWVWMRA
+335 QYVWMRA

-377 LRLRTAIENIN
+377 MRLRTAIENIN

-395 ASEHLI
+395 ATERLI

-416 DVMPGAARTAL
+416 DVMPGVVRDTL
-427 EEHMLAFASERRLA
+427 EERMLAFASERRLA
-441 NSNGPQG
+441 NANGPHG

-468 TRDGGTVSVG
+468 TRDGGIVSVG

-509 RAEEERARELVE
+509 RAEEERASELVE

-554 LNAIIGFSELMEQG
+554 LNAIIGFSELMQRG

-574 SPRYEEYATDING
+574 SERYEEYATDING

-611 VDREEIDLC
+611 LDREEIDLC

-625 TVRVVS
+625 TVRVIS

-638 ITVETRIAEFD
+638 INVETRIAD
-649 AALRRP
+649 TMRLY
-655 ARDQADRHQPAVERG
+655 ADRRAIKQIAINLLSNAVKFTGQGGKITVRARNTSGALLLTIEDNG
-670 EVHRTGRPHFGQG
+670 CGIPKQALSKLGRPFEQVQNQFSKNH
-683 AQHLRRVGAD
+683 
-693 HRGQWLRHPQGSA
+693 
-706 GQARPAV
+706 
-713 RAGAEPVFQE
+713 
-723 PCRIWPRPGHL
+723 
-734 ALAGRTAGRRA
+734 T
-745 EDPLDRRRR
+745 
-754 HHRVGAHPGEE
+754 
-765 GAASGEGSGLKLSF
+765 GSGLGLAISRSLAELQ
-779 DGGLIYNRPHFHDLS
+779 GGAL
-794 AAKFVDHVLGERHS
+794 
-808 PAVYVQAKEPSPW
+808 
-821 PAVEGDPARYVGR
+821 
-834 IGDEHPDIKIEV
+834 KIRSTE
-846 RNVLEVPLQHFAITR
+846 
-861 QADPPAIVDR
+861 
-871 FVVHELPELRPILAV
+871 
-886 QAGDVVA
+886 
-893 VDIGE
+893 
-898 IDFGHGNRPIFPQ
+898 
-911 APAACAAGAGS
+911 GAGTIVS
-922 RGHCMPSSSLPD
+922 VRIPLKKAPPTVKAAA
-934 GR
+934 